1 MEPKWSVVFPS
12 IHRVEGRKLAGS
24 TFSARSSISDSTQGY
39 VERIYTFSDRVAS
52 APTIAAAA
60 VGRRGGGRR
69 NHAASESFSVK
80 GKVRQTSKHNIFV

>member
-60 VGRRGGGRR
+60 AAAVVEVDGTMQRV
-69 NHAASESFSVK
+69 NHSV
-80 GKVRQTSKHNIFV
+80 